1 MRRVAALLLVVVPL
15 VAFMPLVAVFPVA
28 AQPPSCEDQVR
39 AMRALA
45 EQLSVSRQ
53 RGEADMAQ
61 AVAALAKQVETL
73 RAAVQALEAEKAKGK
88 EGK

>member
-1 MRRVAALLLVVVPL
+1 MRRVAALLGLPL
-15 VAFMPLVAVFPVA
+15 VALMPLVAVFPVA

-39 AMRALA
+39 ALRALA

-73 RAAVQALEAEKAKGK
+73 RATVQALEAEKAKGK